1 MIMKTAHTSEQR
13 GDFWRDRR
21 VVVTGGAG
29 FLGSRVVAQLRERG
43 ATNVFVP
50 RSADLDLRV
59 RENSR
64 RAVEG
69 ADLLIHLAATVGG
82 IGFNRDN
89 PGTLFYDNL
98 IMVRS

>member
-1 MIMKTAHTSEQR
+1 MTVNTAHATEQR
-13 GDFWRDRR
+13 GDFWRGRR